1 VKKKEKRMVTAKG
14 AKEREEESLF
24 WNIVFCL
31 YSLSWRHLAFFAVKK
46 KEKRMVTAKGAK
58 EREEESLFWNIVFC
72 LYSLSWRHL
81 AFFAV
86 KKVFY
91 VEVFHEL

>member
-1 VKKKEKRMVTAKG
+1 MVTAKG

-31 YSLSWRHLAFFAVKK
+31 YSLSWRHLA
-46 KEKRMVTAKGAK
+46 
-58 EREEESLFWNIVFC
+58 L
-72 LYSLSWRHL
+72 
-81 AFFAV
+81 FAV

-91 VEVFHEL
+91 VDRLYELRIGNRQ